1 MEADWAAEI
10 GPDLPVIEAD
20 WPGCIDLRSNPDAL
34 QQVSEAADDPALR
47 QALLQLNAPASPLR
61 TTKCDLW
68 TLAPGEIDPLE
79 FDCDP
84 DAERLGIASYIDV
97 IALDPTLFVSFERQE
112 SWAQSAAKA
121 LRRAHPIPGRVDLVV
136 RAARAADRNGFGITL
151 YVAGCGPDAASA
163 QASWANALELA
174 TAVTMRTATES
185 RASSSIG

>member
-10 GPDLPVIEAD
+10 GSDLPVIEAD
-20 WPGCIDLRSNPDAL
+20 WPGFIDLRSNPDAVR
-34 QQVSEAADDPALR
+34 QISEAAHNAALR
-47 QALLQLNAPASPLR
+47 QVLLQLNAPPSPLR
-61 TTKCDLW
+61 TTKCDVW
-68 TLAPGEIDPLE
+68 TLAAEEIDPLE
-79 FDCDP
+79 FDCVP

-97 IALDPTLFVSFERQE
+97 IALDPALFASFERHE
-112 SWAQSAAKA
+112 SWVQSAAKA
-121 LRRAHPIPGRVDLVV
+121 LRSAHPTPGRVDLVV
-136 RAARAADRNGFGITL
+136 RAAHAADRNGFGITL